1 MSTTSLPSAR
11 QTARTAASIVVLL
24 AAMLVFLSSCAQPG
38 SPRDV
43 RETDPTSQVGADE
56 NEPDERE
63 NERERDE
70 REPDERG
77 GDQTEPDERERDE
90 READENEN
98 EADENEG
105 GRDEA

>member
-1 MSTTSLPSAR
+1 MSTTRHASAR
-11 QTARTAASIVVLL
+11 QTASNAAWIVVLL
-24 AAMLVFLSSCAQPG
+24 AATLVFLSSCAQPG

-43 RETDPTSQVGADE
+43 RQTEPTSQVEPDE
-56 NEPDERE
+56 NEADEHE

-70 REPDERG
+70 REAEEREGDEN
-77 GDQTEPDERERDE
+77 EPDESERDE
-90 READENEN
+90 READER